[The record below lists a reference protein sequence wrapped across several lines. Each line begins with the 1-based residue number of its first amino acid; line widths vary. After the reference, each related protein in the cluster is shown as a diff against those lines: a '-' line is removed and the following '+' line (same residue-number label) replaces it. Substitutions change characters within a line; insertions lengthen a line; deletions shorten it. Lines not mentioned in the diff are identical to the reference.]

1 MYSAYILA
9 SDLMGDGRY
18 NIKIR
23 ADSVEGQTEVVV
35 GGRGRSSG
43 ALEMT
48 AAGTINVIIIKTIV
62 KNLLYFMVD
71 KCVELFQTKHL
82 TTFYADFNL
91 QMYGCN
97 LLSNAT
103 LIQRASNSRK
113 RFVQWSKAIH
123 IQFKVR
129 FDL

>member
-1 MYSAYILA
+1 MSVTKSPFFFSSGSDVIKGDGVYSAYILA

-62 KNLLYFMVD
+62 KSLLYFMVD

-82 TTFYADFNL
+82 TTFYADFN
-91 QMYGCN
+91 
-97 LLSNAT
+97 
-103 LIQRASNSRK
+103 
-113 RFVQWSKAIH
+113 
-123 IQFKVR
+123 
-129 FDL
+129 